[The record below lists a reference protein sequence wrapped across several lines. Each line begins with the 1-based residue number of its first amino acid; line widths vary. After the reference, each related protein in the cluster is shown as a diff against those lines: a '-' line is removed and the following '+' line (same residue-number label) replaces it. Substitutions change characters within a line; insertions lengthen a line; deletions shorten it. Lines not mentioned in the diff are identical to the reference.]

1 MSLAITRMFVMP
13 VKTGI
18 QVRFQLV
25 QKNWIPAS
33 AGMTDEPATF
43 DRRSQRSSATIHAL
57 FRFGHKQRRI
67 T

>member
-25 QKNWIPAS
+25 QKQLDAS
-33 AGMTDEPATF
+33 AEMTDEPVTF
-43 DRRSQRSSATIHAL
+43 DRRSQRFSAAIHAL
-57 FRFGHKQRRI
+57 FRFGYQQPRI